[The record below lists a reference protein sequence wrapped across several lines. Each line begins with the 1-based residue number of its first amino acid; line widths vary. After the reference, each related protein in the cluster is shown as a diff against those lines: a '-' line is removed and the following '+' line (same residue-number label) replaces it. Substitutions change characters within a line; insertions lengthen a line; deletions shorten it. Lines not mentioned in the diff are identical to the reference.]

1 MKAASRSVSMVL
13 IVVVGLICLQL
24 SASAQVVAARNHW
37 VKQAPIPTWFSLQGI
52 VALSPTEC
60 WIASA
65 PLLDDVGELARGA
78 SWASILRPLTYN
90 FAR

>member
-1 MKAASRSVSMVL
+1 MVL